1 MRETEASNYQQEQQ
15 KELLRKKKKSHILP
29 APQQETLMKFLCSCP
44 E

>member
-29 APQQETLMKFLCSCP
+29 APPTGNSYEVFMLLP
-44 E
+44 